1 MKSAGKDVWTCTVKG
16 DLKGDFYTFNIGK
29 GETPGVFAKAVG
41 RCGKRGAVIDL
52 KDTNPTGWASD
63 HRLETKSM
71 ADLVIYE
78 LHYRDFSIDPS
89 SGLVNKGKF
98 LCLTEDRAIDHLK
111 ELGINAV
118 HVLPSFD
125 FASVD
130 ENKPDVPQYN
140 WGYDPLNYNVPE
152 GSYSYDAGN
161 PTRRIFEFK
170 SMVEKLHERHTRYP
184 RRGIQPH
191 LRPRQQQLQPHISRS
206 LLPLHRRRE
215 AQQRLRMRQRDSL
228 RETAHARVHA

>member
-1 MKSAGKDVWTCTVKG
+1 MNKLSLFFTTTLLLPFLPTHAQIDFNEMQYSPQQTVFKLNAPKQPRLSLYKSGQGNTRFKRIKMKSAGKDVWTCTVKG

-152 GSYSYDAGN
+152 G
-161 PTRRIFEFK
+161 
-170 SMVEKLHERHTRYP
+170 KL
-184 RRGIQPH
+184 
-191 LRPRQQQLQPHISRS
+191 QL
-206 LLPLHRRRE
+206 
-215 AQQRLRMRQRDSL
+215 
-228 RETAHARVHA
+228 